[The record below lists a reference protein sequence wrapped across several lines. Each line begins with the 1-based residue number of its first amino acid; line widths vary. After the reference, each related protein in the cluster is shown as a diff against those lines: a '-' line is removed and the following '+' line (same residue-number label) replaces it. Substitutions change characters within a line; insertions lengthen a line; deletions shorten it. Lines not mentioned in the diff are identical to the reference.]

1 MAWLLGSNG
10 IGPVR
15 IGPVGIVLAKKTEA
29 QSGFILIL
37 MVK

>member
-10 IGPVR
+10 